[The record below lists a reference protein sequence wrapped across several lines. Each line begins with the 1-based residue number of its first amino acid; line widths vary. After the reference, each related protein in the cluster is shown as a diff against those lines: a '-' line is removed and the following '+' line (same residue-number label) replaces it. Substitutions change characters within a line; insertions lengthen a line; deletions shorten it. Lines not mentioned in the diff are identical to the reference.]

1 MPTYGAI
8 RLRLLTPYELRLTAL
23 VYCAKQADTLNDVDA
38 LIIVTEWKQFRS
50 PDFDD
55 LSRLLKDKVIFD
67 GRNMYEP
74 RLVRQFG
81 LGYYAIGR

>member
-1 MPTYGAI
+1 
-8 RLRLLTPYELRLTAL
+8 
-23 VYCAKQADTLNDVDA
+23 VDA

-55 LSRLLKDKVIFD
+55 LGHLLKDKVIFD

-81 LGYYAIGR
+81 LQYYAIGR